1 MALVSTH
8 QVKPFTS
15 PVNTAAA
22 MDANLVRG
30 NDNILRNAYVAHDA
44 DPSIHVQSGTLAN
57 RPTTSADGST
67 YYATDTGDTYSRV
80 AGVWVLS
87 AWAHWYG
94 SAFDTTD
101 QVAAAPN
108 VGQAVTFN
116 TSATLRG
123 VTLSNSSRLNVQY
136 AGDYN
141 VQFSAQLM
149 NPDSAEC
156 DVWFWFA
163 KNGTA
168 IADSAGRITV
178 AKKHGSTDGH
188 ALLAWNLYVT
198 LMANQYIELYWQTQ
212 NVLTVLETVAGS
224 GSAPQSP
231 SAILTINRI

>member
-1 MALVSTH
+1 MPTVGTHGVRPFVS
-8 QVKPFTS
+8 PFPGST
-15 PVNTAAA
+15 PAQ
-22 MDANLVRG
+22 ANDVRG
-30 NDNILRNAYVAHDA
+30 NDNQLRVAHNTHDA
-44 DPSIHVQSGTLAN
+44 DATIHLQSGTFAN
-57 RPTTSADGST
+57 RPTTIADGAT

-101 QVAAAPN
+101 QTAASAN

-116 TSATLRG
+116 NAAVLRG
-123 VTLSNSSRLNVQY
+123 VTLSNTSRLNVQY

-168 IADSAGRITV
+168 IADTAGRITV
-178 AKKHGSTDGH
+178 PKKHGSTNGH
-188 ALLAWNLYVT
+188 SLVCWNVYVALAATDYV
-198 LMANQYIELYWQTQ
+198 ELYWQTQ
-212 NVLTVLETVAGS
+212 NVATLVETVAAS